1 MARFHHPVVTQ
12 NRQIHRQIWEADMRG
27 VWSSLTALT
36 VGAML
41 AGSAQAA
48 TEEPTSSAWQW
59 LELLD
64 KGKYADSYAEGSA
77 IFRSRISER
86 SWESKVQIFRDA
98 IGTIVWR
105 DVLDV
110 SSVADPPLLPNG
122 QYAVV
127 HYKSKFSDKKEYQES
142 VTLVMENGLW
152 RVATY
157 DIK

>member
-1 MARFHHPVVTQ
+1 MK
-12 NRQIHRQIWEADMRG
+12 G
-27 VWSSLTALT
+27 LWSSLTALT

-41 AGSAQAA
+41 AVSPARAA

-64 KGKYADSYAEGSA
+64 HGKYSESWAEGSA
-77 IFRSRISER
+77 LFRARITER
-86 SWESKVQIFRDA
+86 SWESKVQIFHDA
-98 IGTIVWR
+98 VGAIVWR
-105 DVLDV
+105 DVLGV
-110 SSVADPPLLPNG
+110 SSVADPAGLPRG

-127 HYKSKFSDKKEYQES
+127 HYRSKFSNTGQSTDATAGQTAAKSEYQET
-142 VTLVMENGLW
+142 VFLLQENGLW

>member
-1 MARFHHPVVTQ
+1 MK
-12 NRQIHRQIWEADMRG
+12 G
-27 VWSSLTALT
+27 VLSSLTAFT

-41 AGSAQAA
+41 AVSAQAA

-64 KGKYADSYAEGSA
+64 KGKYANSYAEGSA
-77 IFRSRISER
+77 IFRARISER

-98 IGTIVWR
+98 VGTVVWR
-105 DVLDV
+105 DVEEV
-110 SSVADPPLLPNG
+110 SSVADPPLLPKG

-127 HYKSKFSDKKEYQES
+127 HYKSRFSDKKVYQEA
-142 VTLVMENGLW
+142 VTLVLENGLW

>member
-1 MARFHHPVVTQ
+1 MK
-12 NRQIHRQIWEADMRG
+12 G
-27 VWSSLTALT
+27 LLSSLTAVT
-36 VGAML
+36 VGAMLSAGALL

-64 KGKYADSYAEGSA
+64 HGKYAESWAEGSA
-77 IFRSRISER
+77 LFRSRITER
-86 SWESKVQIFRDA
+86 SWESKVQIFHEA
-98 IGTIVWR
+98 VGTIVWR
-105 DVLDV
+105 DVLGV
-110 SSVADPPLLPNG
+110 SVVADPSGLPRG

-127 HYKSKFSDKKEYQES
+127 HYKSKFSQAAPGKSEYEET
-142 VTLVMENGLW
+142 VTLILENGLW